1 LRMAKQSGEYRFRG
15 SIDCLCFYKMNDA
28 YHVRLKSTLTSK
40 RFWND
45 DAFEGSRK
53 SCKRLAEGSR
63 LASEVYKMVDEEKRV
78 YKLFCFLKRKAI
90 LLLKE
95 GVCVEE
101 VQELLIDYLV
111 DMGIMAEMELKD
123 TGTHKDDRTK
133 QKVRHITRVKKEH
146 TLLGLDGVF
155 GEREIASEKGR
166 ESG

>member
-1 LRMAKQSGEYRFRG
+1 MARQSGEYRFRG

-28 YHVRLKSTLTSK
+28 YYVRLKSTLTSK

-63 LASEVYKMVDEEKRV
+63 LASKVYSMVDEDKRV

-95 GVCVEE
+95 GVYVEE
-101 VQELLIDYLV
+101 VAELLVNYLV
-111 DMGIMAEMELKD
+111 DMGIMAEIGLKD
-123 TGTHKDDRTK
+123 SAWHKVDYMNLSVTPTK
-133 QKVRHITRVKKEH
+133 PGKKED
-146 TLLGLDGVF
+146 TLLGVGGIFSGV
-155 GEREIASEKGR
+155 EIFSEKGI